1 MIGEYTLERL
11 CKKYNLSTDKLV
23 KKNNNIL
30 VQGEYLEID
39 KTLNYLVNVL
49 GISSRNIEKC
59 PSILYRNVAEI
70 ENNVKFLKQNHIRFS
85 DIESCLHVL
94 STKSSQLQATYNYVL
109 QNYGVKAI
117 SANTSILSCPIDIIQ
132 EVENLNLNVSH
143 NGILTI
149 AAGIAWGRTSVDDI
163 MKTLQSQEYKDH
175 PELFTS
181 TTLARARLEDI
192 QAILQS
198 QEYKD
203 HPELFT
209 SYTLAYAKLEDIQAI
224 LQSQEY
230 KDHPELFTVDTLAH
244 AKLED
249 IQSILQ
255 SQEYK
260 DHPELFASY
269 TLARAKLEDIRAII
283 QSQEYKDHPELFTA
297 DTLARARLEDIQA
310 ILQSQ
315 EYKDHPEL
323 FTSTTLAHA
332 KLEDIRAILQSQ
344 EYKNHP
350 ELFTSHTL
358 AYAKLED
365 IQAILS
371 LSYFSDE
378 KYKKLLSST
387 IISKGKQMVSKI
399 PILIDMAVE
408 YKIDEY
414 ITSMFLLLSPSQN
427 YAIINYLLDNGISL
441 VIDEKLHPFFG
452 KTAAVLSKN
461 HGVNIKELIQKYPL
475 IEKYAG
481 GIKK

>member
-1 MIGEYTLERL
+1 
-11 CKKYNLSTDKLV
+11 
-23 KKNNNIL
+23 
-30 VQGEYLEID
+30 
-39 KTLNYLVNVL
+39 
-49 GISSRNIEKC
+49 
-59 PSILYRNVAEI
+59 
-70 ENNVKFLKQNHIRFS
+70 
-85 DIESCLHVL
+85 
-94 STKSSQLQATYNYVL
+94 
-109 QNYGVKAI
+109 
-117 SANTSILSCPIDIIQ
+117 
-132 EVENLNLNVSH
+132 
-143 NGILTI
+143 
-149 AAGIAWGRTSVDDI
+149 
-163 MKTLQSQEYKDH
+163 
-175 PELFTS
+175 LFTS
-181 TTLARARLEDI
+181 TTLAYAKLEDI
-192 QAILQS
+192 RAILQS

-209 SYTLAYAKLEDIQAI
+209 SQTLIYAKLEDIQAI

-230 KDHPELFTVDTLAH
+230 KDHPELFTSQTLAH
-244 AKLED
+244 AK
-249 IQSILQ
+249 
-255 SQEYK
+255 
-260 DHPELFASY
+260 
-269 TLARAKLEDIRAII
+269 
-283 QSQEYKDHPELFTA
+283 
-297 DTLARARLEDIQA
+297 LEDIQA